1 MNPATAPS
9 FSDGHA
15 LVIAIAAYRPRV
27 GPLPAAVIQD
37 AREIAAVLTSPAHCG
52 YPAQNV
58 TQLLDGEATLDR
70 IRRELARLAFHT
82 RAQDTVVIYFSGHG
96 ARLGSGPSEASVL
109 IPFDCSPSDAT
120 ATTLSETE
128 LSTALAAIPTE
139 RLVVL
144 IDACHSAGA
153 GSFKTSSEI
162 PGLDLGF
169 TEKSLARLAT
179 GKGRVLIASSR
190 ASETS
195 LILSGASNS
204 LFTEH
209 LVAALRG
216 GARGQGDGLIR
227 IFDVF
232 TYVAARVRGAAPG
245 RQHPV
250 FKASDVEDNFPLAL
264 DCGGQ
269 KSAVST
275 SRDAKPSNVW
285 QRLEMILPD
294 LYPTGPQDQEIWAR
308 AGGDLSRLRLI
319 GTGRANWF
327 NALKVLRQGGGG
339 GSINRVSLI
348 NAALEEFPH
357 HPDLTDFIQTI
368 ARDLKNPAQ

>member
-1 MNPATAPS
+1 MTPAATSS
-9 FSDGHA
+9 FQDGHA
-15 LVIAIAAYRPRV
+15 LVIAIAAYPKVR
-27 GPLPAAVIQD
+27 PLPAAVIQD
-37 AREIAAVLTSPAHCG
+37 AREITSVLTSPELCG
-52 YPAQNV
+52 YLANNV
-58 TQLLDGEATLDR
+58 TQLLDNEATLDG
-70 IRRELARLAFHT
+70 IRRELAALASRT

-96 ARLGSGPSEASVL
+96 ARLGSRSSEASVL

-128 LSTALAAIPTE
+128 LSTALAAIPAE

-144 IDACHSAGA
+144 IDACHSAGVS
-153 GSFKTSSEI
+153 SFKTASKI
-162 PGLDLGF
+162 PELDLGF

-195 LILSGASNS
+195 LVLSGARNS

-216 GARGQGDGLIR
+216 GARGNGDGLIR

-232 TYVAARVRGAAPG
+232 TYVSAKVRGAAPG

-250 FKASDVEDNFPLAL
+250 FKATDVEDNFPLAL
-264 DCGGQ
+264 NCGGQ
-269 KSAVST
+269 KSAVPT
-275 SRDAKPSNVW
+275 LGDADTHDVW
-285 QRLEMILPD
+285 QRLEVILAD
-294 LYPTGPQDQEIWAR
+294 LYPIGPQDQEIWAR
-308 AGGDLSRLRLI
+308 AGGDLSRLRLN

-327 NALKVLRQGGGG
+327 GALKILRQGGGG
-339 GSINRVSLI
+339 AITHDTLI
-348 NAALEEFPH
+348 QAALWEFPH
-357 HPDLTDFIQTI
+357 HRELSNL
-368 ARDLKNPAQ
+368 LKA